1 MIIIDIIPIEILH
14 NLFPKFSLVENLL
27 T

>member
-14 NLFPKFSLVENLL
+14 NLFPKFSLVENL
-27 T
+27 